1 MTYWSLRR
9 RSCPYLLFA
18 KQMDYFHRALFLYL
32 GLRDVVK
39 RLVDTTGHILYALQH
54 KQQRCEYCTNF
65 HSNLIHVGMTLI
77 LPEGAT
83 SINFVSTAG
92 NALCGHVMSLTLLV
106 Y

>member
-39 RLVDTTGHILYALQH
+39 RLVDTTGHIYVRSP
-54 KQQRCEYCTNF
+54 RCEYCTNF